1 MTRAAIYARVSTNGQ
16 DTENQISQLREV
28 AERKGWDIVQV
39 YTDHGIS
46 GSKGRD
52 QRPQFDAL
60 IKDAIKIRRPFD
72 VIMCWSVDRLGRSL
86 TDLLAFLTEVQGGG
100 ANLYLH
106 QQQIDTTTPAGKAM
120 FQMMGVFAEFERS
133 LIVSRVNAGLDRAR
147 EKGVKLGRKPMA
159 PIVVRQVQASLAEVM
174 SYRKV
179 AAKHNV
185 SLGKVAEISKNENR
199 NS

>member
-28 AERKGWDIVQV
+28 AERRGWGIVQV

-46 GSKGRD
+46 GAKGRD

-60 IKDAIKIRRPFD
+60 IKDATKIRRPFD

-86 TDLLAFLTEVQGGG
+86 TDLVAFLAEIQGGG
-100 ANLYLH
+100 ANLYMH
-106 QQQIDTTTPAGKAM
+106 QQQVDTTTPAGKAM
-120 FQMMGVFAEFERS
+120 FQMLGVFAEFERS

-147 EKGVKLGRKPMA
+147 AKGVRLGRKPIA
-159 PIVVRQVQASLAEVM
+159 PIVIRQVQTSLMEGM
-174 SYRKV
+174 SYRKI

-185 SLGKVAEISKNENR
+185 SLGKVAEIAKNENR